1 MKICRNKDRSTPLTH
16 IHVCLLSW
24 LGTGTSIK
32 SDGDEQKEQVVILS
46 EWIDFRSLIQIRI
59 NNIKRSM
66 STNERLYSNILKLLK
81 HFVSAGKAHK
91 NIVLF
96 YKKLYID
103 CLKIE
108 LCLDISQCNPTCTST
123 VLSKRKS
130 LIITCQSCLHL
141 YFPCYMNDEEYN
153 MICTGYQKYTSVHT
167 KKDIMWTAKWY
178 TKPLSKCWTFNTG
191 VQRYHHTCFSRNGV

>member
-1 MKICRNKDRSTPLTH
+1 MKICRNKDRWTPLTH
-16 IHVCLLSW
+16 IHVRLLSW

-81 HFVSAGKAHK
+81 HCTLQDKYFVPAGKAHK

-123 VLSKRKS
+123 ISSQIGLKMKVKSAPKNKNKKRINK
-130 LIITCQSCLHL
+130 
-141 YFPCYMNDEEYN
+141 
-153 MICTGYQKYTSVHT
+153 
-167 KKDIMWTAKWY
+167 
-178 TKPLSKCWTFNTG
+178 
-191 VQRYHHTCFSRNGV
+191 